1 MYLFA
6 TQCVRCVYLCTAVIQ
21 VAQPAADELL
31 NTLEHRT
38 RKTVGRFTSKIR
50 DRTVQHK
57 ELDALLDKEVD
68 AGQAA
73 VGKKIVSH
81 MLQVTSSASLSL
93 SLSLSHTHTHTLYP
107 LTYTYT
113 RTQLAQHLQADEE
126 SSDEEPAGFGAKVS
140 SK

>member
-1 MYLFA
+1 M
-6 TQCVRCVYLCTAVIQ
+6 IQ

-93 SLSLSHTHTHTLYP
+93 SLSLSHTHTLYP

>member
-93 SLSLSHTHTHTLYP
+93 SLSHTHTHTLPSY
-107 LTYTYT
+107 LYIHTHAT
-113 RTQLAQHLQADEE
+113 RTTLA
-126 SSDEEPAGFGAKVS
+126 GG
-140 SK
+140 